1 MLLKTAKIKTAL
13 ILCAGF
19 GKRLNPLTLT
29 TPKPLLE
36 LNNITILEKNINLI
50 KKLGINKIL
59 INTFYLKEHF
69 FNYLKNKNFEI
80 DIQIVED
87 GENILDTGGGILN
100 MINYSNDNNFIIF
113 NPDTIWSNDYQ
124 NEILEMEKIYFS
136 KKLEN
141 IMLLVNKKLSFDVNL
156 KGDFNLTNN
165 LVSKSIS
172 KDFIYTGCQI
182 LNRNIFKKQNI
193 KKFSILDLWNRLI
206 DQNKLHGFESKKNFY
221 HLTSLKTFNKLKDL

>member
-1 MLLKTAKIKTAL
+1 MLVKTSKIKTAL

-36 LNNITILEKNINLI
+36 LKNITILEKNINLI

-141 IMLLVNKKLSFDVNL
+141 IMLLVNKKLSFDDNL

-165 LVSKSIS
+165 LVSKSIN

>member
-1 MLLKTAKIKTAL
+1 MLVKTAL

-124 NEILEMEKIYFS
+124 NEIFEMEKIYFS
-136 KKLEN
+136 NKLEN
-141 IMLLVNKKLSFDVNL
+141 IMLLVNKKLSFDDNL

-165 LVSKSIS
+165 LVSKSGS

-182 LNRNIFKKQNI
+182 LNRNIFKNQNI
-193 KKFSILDLWNRLI
+193 KKFSILNIWNKLI

>member
-1 MLLKTAKIKTAL
+1 MLVKTAKIKTAL

-87 GENILDTGGGILN
+87 GLNILDTGGGILN

-113 NPDTIWSNDYQ
+113 NPDTIWSNDYH

-141 IMLLVNKKLSFDVNL
+141 IMLLVNKKLSFDDNL
-156 KGDFNLTNN
+156 KGDFNLINN
-165 LVSKSIS
+165 LVAKSIN